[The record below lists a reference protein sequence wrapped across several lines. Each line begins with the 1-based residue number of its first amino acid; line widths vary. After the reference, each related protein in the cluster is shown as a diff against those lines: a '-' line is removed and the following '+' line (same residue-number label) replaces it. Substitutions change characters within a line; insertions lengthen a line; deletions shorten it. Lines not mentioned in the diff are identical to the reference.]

1 MIHGT
6 QSAQISQKQNEHN
19 IYAIMKT
26 MCPPG
31 YQQNGIV
38 TTQAVGH
45 MTCGDTLLVPM
56 NQRVVKKL
64 NKERNIS
71 DHK

>member
-1 MIHGT
+1 MIHDT

-26 MCPPG
+26 MCPPS

-38 TTQAVGH
+38 TTHAVGH
-45 MTCGDTLLVPM
+45 MTCGNTLLVPM

-64 NKERNIS
+64 KKERNIS
-71 DHK
+71 DDK